1 MSLTHK
7 EAVDDIQKMILDVFS
22 GTIHWESVKQDRS
35 KDESSWASVVI
46 RHASARQDSLGGIG
60 SRSFL
65 RTGTVIAAVFTPIGK
80 GLQES
85 YALAKTVND
94 AYEGKTSPNC
104 VWFRNVRI
112 QEMGREGE
120 FFQINVIIDFE
131 YYETK

>member
-1 MSLTHK
+1 MSLIFK
-7 EAVDDIQKMILDVFS
+7 EAVDDIHKMVYDVFP
-22 GTIHWESVKQDRS
+22 GTIHWESVKTDRVTS
-35 KDESSWASVVI
+35 ETSWMSFVI

-65 RTGTVIAAVFTPIGK
+65 RTGTAIAAIFSPIGK

-85 YALAKTVND
+85 YTLAKTVND
-94 AYEGKTSPNC
+94 AYEGKTSPNGI
-104 VWFRNVRI
+104 WFRNVRI
-112 QEMGREGE
+112 QEIGRDGD